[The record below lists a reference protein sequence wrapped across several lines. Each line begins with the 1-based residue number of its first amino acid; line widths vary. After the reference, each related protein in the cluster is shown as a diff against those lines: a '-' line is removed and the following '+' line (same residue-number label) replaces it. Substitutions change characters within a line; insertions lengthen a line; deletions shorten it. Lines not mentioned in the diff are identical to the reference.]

1 MSPTFFLNLKRIL
14 TPAKNLPIIVG
25 GDWNCTFSCL
35 DLATN
40 PDVAGMSK
48 LPNAPNSVKLEQLA
62 AKLELTDPY
71 RIFSPCSSDFTFIP
85 GDKTKHNRS
94 RLDFFLV
101 SRFAVCQATSCI
113 ILPNLQSSLFDHKA
127 VVLDFRPVQMK
138 LTRPS
143 ISKFILKDELLDLVV
158 KISAAE
164 CYIHHGSE
172 ADRLTAASQLQALGR
187 ARALLRDAGADPSL
201 LPAEGHSEETALR
214 RAAIIDEVAQLLE
227 LFNLQSLQCSP
238 LNIED
243 DLFLEYLVNC
253 IK

>member
-1 MSPTFFLNLKRIL
+1 
-14 TPAKNLPIIVG
+14 
-25 GDWNCTFSCL
+25 
-35 DLATN
+35 
-40 PDVAGMSK
+40 
-48 LPNAPNSVKLEQLA
+48 
-62 AKLELTDPY
+62 
-71 RIFSPCSSDFTFIP
+71 
-85 GDKTKHNRS
+85 
-94 RLDFFLV
+94 
-101 SRFAVCQATSCI
+101 
-113 ILPNLQSSLFDHKA
+113 
-127 VVLDFRPVQMK
+127 MK

-253 IK
+253 IRNEVICYQQFVSKTFKSTKSRLVERLSKLKKSPPLDMSLLSDLESQLNELCDREMRNEFEKFRHLGKNYTLFCKTSQNF